1 MDLQMLSQAIQW
13 CLCSPLESHNKLAIT
28 PFILEIPVLGGDR
41 TAKVCIGI
49 GERTDF
55 KRVSLPP
62 KERNLAFHPS
72 ILFLIFISKSLK
84 YDVFL
89 LPLKIGAS
97 KYTIGDS

>member
-1 MDLQMLSQAIQW
+1 MLSQAIQW

-28 PFILEIPVLGGDR
+28 LFILEIPVLGGDR

-62 KERNLAFHPS
+62 KREKPGLPS
-72 ILFLIFISKSLK
+72 VNPFSDIHF
-84 YDVFL
+84 
-89 LPLKIGAS
+89 
-97 KYTIGDS
+97 